1 MPNHKFHQLIN
12 EENFLNRY
20 SDTGKDNIYQSF
32 LQNLFFGLG
41 RMPQVASVND
51 QYIALAMAIRDLV
64 FFKYVRN
71 TSKIAKQDQR
81 VVAYLSAEYLPGP
94 HLHNNLHNLR
104 VMEPTRA
111 AMEELDISLDQL
123 IEQEEEPGLGNGGL
137 GRLASCYLEA
147 MANLKVPSIAYGIR
161 YEFGIFDQAIKDGWQ
176 MEITDKWLHLGNPW
190 EVMRP
195 EISYEVK
202 FGGHTRHYNDEE
214 GNLRIDWKPDIVVKG
229 VAHDTPIMGFE
240 DGCSLLRLWKA
251 EATESFDFAAFNRG
265 NYLGAVKAKM
275 DSENITKVLY
285 PNDEVI
291 SGKELRLRQQLFF
304 VSCSLQDIIALNQ
317 VQGRSLDRLHEK
329 FVIQLNDTHPAI
341 SVAELMRLLVDEH
354 HYSWEKAW
362 DITTRTFAYTNHTLL
377 PEALEKWPVS
387 MFERLL
393 PRHLEIIYEINH
405 RFLETL
411 KDSHQL
417 SGDQLAQLS
426 IIDESG
432 QRSVRMAHLAVVGS
446 FRVNGVSEH
455 HADLLKTSVLHHFH
469 AIWPDKFTHVTNG
482 ITQRRFLGVC
492 NPALAAL
499 ISEAIGERW
508 LSDLDQLHAL
518 ESFADDGAFQEKWQ
532 AVKRANKQQLAEH
545 LQTVSG
551 VALDPD
557 AMFDIQAKRIH
568 EYKRQHLK
576 ILHILHL
583 YLELKAGKLTD
594 MPRQA
599 FIFAG
604 KAAPSYHMAKLI
616 IRLIHA
622 VSELVNR
629 DSSIQNHL
637 KVVFMPDFN
646 VKNAQRL
653 YPAANL
659 SEQISL
665 AGKEASGTGN
675 MKFAL
680 NGALTLGTLDGANV
694 EIREAVG
701 DEHFFLFGMST
712 EEVQARKSHY
722 QPQAIYAQN
731 PELRRLLD
739 YLLTSQLTSGE
750 LDLFRTVH
758 NNLVWHDPFMVLADF
773 QSYHQRY
780 LDVLAYWQQPVSWN
794 RSSVMNVS
802 RMGYFSADRS
812 VRDYCEKIWG
822 IPLS

>member
-12 EENFLNRY
+12 EETFLNKY
-20 SDTGKDNIYQSF
+20 SGTGKDNIYSAF
-32 LQNLFFGLG
+32 LHNLFFGLG

-51 QYIALAMAIRDLV
+51 QYLALALSIRDLV
-64 FFKYVRN
+64 FYKYVRN
-71 TSKIAKQDQR
+71 TDRISRLDQR

-104 VMEPTRA
+104 VTEATRQ
-111 AMEELDISLDQL
+111 AMEDLDIPLDQL

-147 MANLKVPSIAYGIR
+147 MASLRVPSIAYGIR
-161 YEFGIFDQAIKDGWQ
+161 YEFGIFDQAIADGWQ
-176 MEITDKWLHLGNPW
+176 LEVTDKWLHLGNPW

-195 EISYEVK
+195 EISYEVG
-202 FGGHTRHYNDEE
+202 FGGHTRQYHDQE
-214 GNLRIDWKPDIVVKG
+214 GNFRVGWEPDIVVKG
-229 VAHDTPIMGFE
+229 VAHDTPILGFE
-240 DGCSLLRLWKA
+240 NGCSLLRLWKA

-304 VSCSLQDIIALNQ
+304 VSCSLQDIIALNR
-317 VQGRSLDRLHEK
+317 VQGRSLDTLHEK

-341 SVAELMRLLVDEH
+341 SVAELMRLLVDVH
-354 HYSWEKAW
+354 HYGWEKAW

-387 MFERLL
+387 MLKKLL

-405 RFLETL
+405 RFLEML
-411 KDSHQL
+411 RESHQL

-492 NPALAAL
+492 NPGLAAL
-499 ISEAIGERW
+499 ITEAIGDRW
-508 LSDLDQLHAL
+508 LSQLDQMQQL
-518 ESFADDGAFQEKWQ
+518 ESLADDAAFQDNWQ
-532 AVKRANKQQLAEH
+532 AVKRANKQRLAEH
-545 LQTVSG
+545 LQAVSG

-583 YLELKAGKLTD
+583 YLELKAGNLSD
-594 MPRQA
+594 MPQQA
-599 FIFAG
+599 FVFAG
-604 KAAPSYHMAKLI
+604 KAAPSYHLAKLI

-622 VSELVNR
+622 VADLVNR
-629 DSSIQNHL
+629 DASIQNRL
-637 KVVFMPDFN
+637 KVAFMPDFN

-722 QPQAIYAQN
+722 QPQAMYAQN

-739 YLLTSQLTSGE
+739 YLLTTQLTRGE
-750 LDLFRTVH
+750 LDLFRMMH
-758 NNLVWHDPFMVLADF
+758 DNLVWHDPFMVLADF

-780 LDVLAYWQQPVSWN
+780 LDVLAYWQQPNRWN
-794 RSSVMNVS
+794 RSSIMNVA

-812 VRDYCEKIWG
+812 VRDYCEKIWN
-822 IPLS
+822 IPLD

>member
-12 EENFLNRY
+12 KEPFINRF

-32 LQNLFFGLG
+32 LHNLFFGLG

-71 TSKIAKQDQR
+71 TSRINQLDQR

-94 HLHNNLHNLR
+94 HLHNNLHNLK

-111 AMEELDISLDQL
+111 AMEELDISLDEL

-195 EISYEVK
+195 EVSYEVK
-202 FGGHTRHYNDEE
+202 FGGHTRHYHDKQ
-214 GNLRIDWKPDIVVKG
+214 GNLRIDWEPDIVVKG

-304 VSCSLQDIIALNQ
+304 VSCSLQDIISLNR

-354 HYSWEKAW
+354 QYAWEQAW

-377 PEALEKWPVS
+377 PEALEKWSVS
-387 MFERLL
+387 LFENLL

-405 RFLETL
+405 RFLEML
-411 KDSHQL
+411 KESHQL

-432 QRSVRMAHLAVVGS
+432 DRSVRMAHLAVVGS

-482 ITQRRFLGVC
+482 ITQRRFLGVS
-492 NPALAAL
+492 NPGLAAL

-508 LSDLDQLHAL
+508 LSDLDHLHVL
-518 ESFADDGAFQEKWQ
+518 ENFADDGAFQEKWQ
-532 AVKRANKQQLAEH
+532 AVKRANKQRLAEH
-545 LQTVSG
+545 LQEVSG

-583 YLELKAGKLTD
+583 YLELKAGKLTH
-594 MPRQA
+594 MPPQA
-599 FIFAG
+599 FVFAG

-622 VSELVNR
+622 VADLVNK
-629 DSSIQNHL
+629 DTSIQNRL
-637 KVVFMPDFN
+637 KVAFMPDFN

-701 DEHFFLFGMST
+701 DAHFFLFGMST
-712 EEVQARKSHY
+712 EEVQARKAHY
-722 QPQAIYAQN
+722 QPQAMYAQN
-731 PELRRLLD
+731 PEIRRLLD
-739 YLLTSQLTSGE
+739 YLLTSQLTRGE
-750 LDLFRTVH
+750 LELFRAMH
-758 NNLVWHDPFMVLADF
+758 DNLVWHDPFMVLADF

-780 LDVLAYWQQPVSWN
+780 LDVLDYWQQPVSWN
-794 RSSVMNVS
+794 RSSIMNVS
-802 RMGYFSADRS
+802 WMGYFSADRS
-812 VRDYCEKIWG
+812 VRDYCEKIWE
-822 IPLS
+822 IPTS